1 MILRSAFIK
10 NFRSIEEA
18 TIDFVPGCR
27 VLVGINESGKSNVL
41 KALRL
46 LDPGVSFDN
55 SDIRQPLPSEGSIS
69 ESYIRFTFSLEEL
82 ETEEV
87 YKNILPKILIKDN
100 SRSVLKTDRQELNLK
115 DTCQLKDEGIYKIDI
130 KDQKRTST
138 YHTLSEEYGI
148 CGNWKKPKEGTT
160 FTVKPQNGD
169 NQNISSFLLI
179 NTDDYQEI
187 PAEELE
193 DIDTDYLNRI
203 IGDEIKK
210 IIDQKLP
217 PVTFWE
223 FNENNL
229 LPPSVAIEAFTANP
243 DSCIPLKNMFLLA
256 GISNIGEEISK
267 ERQTS
272 PNAFRNLL
280 RRVAR
285 HTTVHFRN
293 VWKEYKEIK
302 FSLEPNGENIDC
314 GIEEENIYNFS
325 QRSDG
330 FKRFVSFLL
339 MISVRAKKALLENT
353 LLLVDEA
360 DSSLHP
366 TGARYLRDELIK
378 ISENNYVIYSTH
390 SIFMIDRNN
399 IGRHYIVKKSKERT
413 FLIGVNESNITD
425 EEVIYN
431 AIGASIFESLK
442 PRNILFEGWKD
453 KRLFQVATSSVP
465 SEYRGLKKIFKDIG
479 YCHAHGAKSIKN
491 VTPMLELGQREC
503 IILSDSDDPAKQ
515 HQTEYEQKHGYGVW
529 KRFDQIK
536 STDVITSEDFIKDA
550 VVIKALKEE
559 LKKYPNI
566 RISTD
571 PRIQNTKGKLNII
584 VAWLKQNRVSDSD
597 CKIIIDQ
604 TKNNIFTNL
613 KVADIDNSYY
623 EFLRALEEEIK
634 KIWQIQ

>member
-1 MILRSAFIK
+1 MILRSTFIK

-18 TIDFVPGCR
+18 TIDFVPSCR

-55 SDIRQPLPSEGSIS
+55 ADIRQPLPSEGSIS
-69 ESYIRFTFSLEEL
+69 ESCIRFTFALEES
-82 ETEEV
+82 EIEEV
-87 YKNILPKILIKDN
+87 YKNILPKVLIKDN
-100 SRSVLKTDRQELNLK
+100 SRSVLKTESQELNLK
-115 DTCQLKDEGIYKIDI
+115 DTCHLKDDGIYKIDI
-130 KDQKRTST
+130 KDQKRTPTHSM
-138 YHTLSEEYGI
+138 LSEEYAI
-148 CGNWKKPKEGTT
+148 FGNWKKPKEGTT
-160 FTVKPQNGD
+160 FTVQPQNGD

-187 PAEELE
+187 PTEELE
-193 DIDTDYLNRI
+193 DIDTAYLNRI
-203 IGDEIKK
+203 IGDEIVK
-210 IIDQKLP
+210 IIYQKLP
-217 PVTFWE
+217 PVIFWE
-223 FNENNL
+223 YNEDNL
-229 LPPSVAIEAFTANP
+229 LPPSVVIETFTTNP
-243 DSCIPLKNMFLLA
+243 DSCVPLKNMFLLA
-256 GISNIGEEISK
+256 GISNISEEINK

-280 RRVAR
+280 RRVAK
-285 HTTVHFRN
+285 HTTTHFRN
-293 VWKEYKEIK
+293 VWKEYKDIK

-339 MISVRAKKALLENT
+339 MISVKAKKALLENT

-366 TGARYLRDELIK
+366 TGARYLREELIK

-399 IGRHYIVKKSKERT
+399 IGRHYIVEKSKEKT
-413 FLIGVNESNITD
+413 YLVSVDESNITD

-442 PRNILFEGWKD
+442 PHNILFEGWKD
-453 KRLFQVATSSVP
+453 KHLFQVAINTVP
-465 SEYRGLKKIFKDIG
+465 SSYRGMKKIFKDIG

-503 IILSDSDDPAKQ
+503 FILTDADDPAKQ
-515 HQTEYEQKHGYGVW
+515 HQTEYEQNHGYGVW
-529 KRFDQIK
+529 KRYDQINT
-536 STDVITSEDFIKDA
+536 TDVVTSEDFIKGT
-550 VVIKALKEE
+550 VVVKALKEE
-559 LKKYPNI
+559 LKKYPSIQIN
-566 RISTD
+566 TD
-571 PRIQNTKGKLNII
+571 PQIQNTSGKLNVIT
-584 VAWLKQNRVSDSD
+584 AWLKQNSVSDSD
-597 CKIIIDQ
+597 CKLIIDQ

-613 KVADIDNSYY
+613 KAVDIENLYY
-623 EFLRALEEEIK
+623 EFLKALGEEIK
-634 KIWQIQ
+634 RIWQI

>member
-1 MILRSAFIK
+1 MILRSVFIK

-18 TIDFVPGCR
+18 TIDFVPSCR

-41 KALRL
+41 KAQRL

-69 ESYIRFTFSLEEL
+69 ESYVQFTFALEES
-82 ETEEV
+82 EIEEV
-87 YKNILPKILIKDN
+87 YKNILPKMLIKDN
-100 SRSVLKTDRQELNLK
+100 SRAVLKTDSQDLNLK
-115 DTCQLKDEGIYKIDI
+115 DTCQLKNEGIYKIDI
-130 KDQKRTST
+130 KDQKRTPT
-138 YHTLSEEYGI
+138 HYTLSEEYTI

-160 FTVKPQNGD
+160 FTVQPQNGD

-193 DIDTDYLNRI
+193 DIDTAYLNRI

-210 IIDQKLP
+210 IVEQKLP
-217 PVTFWE
+217 NVTFWE
-223 FNENNL
+223 YNENNL
-229 LPPSVAIEAFTANP
+229 LPPSVTIEAFTTNP

-256 GISNIGEEISK
+256 GISNIGEEINK
-267 ERQTS
+267 EKQTS

-280 RRVAR
+280 RRVAK
-285 HTTVHFRN
+285 HTTTHFRN
-293 VWKEYKEIK
+293 VWKEYKDIK

-339 MISVRAKKALLENT
+339 MISVKAKKGLLENT

-366 TGARYLRDELIK
+366 KGTRYLKDELIK
-378 ISENNYVIYSTH
+378 ISENNFVIYSTH

-399 IGRHYIVKKSKERT
+399 ISRHYIVEKRKEKT
-413 FLIGVNESNITD
+413 YLISVDESNITD

-442 PRNILFEGWKD
+442 PHNILFEGWKD
-453 KRLFQVATSSVP
+453 KHLFQVAINTIP
-465 SEYRGLKKIFKDIG
+465 FAYRGIKKIFKDIG

-503 IILSDSDDPAKQ
+503 LILSDADDPAKQ
-515 HQTEYEQKHGYGVW
+515 HQTEYKQNHGYGVW
-529 KRFDQIK
+529 KRYDQIN
-536 STDVITSEDFIKDA
+536 STNVITSEDFIKDT
-550 VVIKALKEE
+550 VIIKALKEE
-559 LKKYPNI
+559 LKKYPSIQIN
-566 RISTD
+566 TE
-571 PRIQNTKGKLNII
+571 PQIQNNSGKLNII
-584 VAWLKQNRVSDSD
+584 TVWLKQNSVSDIN
-597 CKIIIDQ
+597 CKIITDQ
-604 TKNNIFTNL
+604 MKDNLFTNL
-613 KVADIDNSYY
+613 KTSDIYNSYY
-623 EFLRALEEEIK
+623 EFLKILGEEIK
-634 KIWQIQ
+634 RLWRIQ